1 MGGFFSD
8 RFQNAR
14 LNMTPFRF
22 WGQQNS
28 VLHGLHSICLVAK
41 IDISGVF
48 ELSSRPTKELPIILL
63 PTFFHMKS
71 ASSTVAERSKY
82 QQNIIRNYYENRE
95 NISLQRAQE
104 IVTEL
109 YLSEGKKREKYW
121 KSLEGHLLKLDVK
134 QQTIDH
140 LIAQNDPMQVAKLV
154 EKLGKQ

>member
-1 MGGFFSD
+1 M
-8 RFQNAR
+8 
-14 LNMTPFRF
+14 
-22 WGQQNS
+22 
-28 VLHGLHSICLVAK
+28 
-41 IDISGVF
+41 
-48 ELSSRPTKELPIILL
+48 
-63 PTFFHMKS
+63 
-71 ASSTVAERSKY
+71 AERSKY
-82 QQNIIRNYYENRE
+82 QQNIIRNYYDNRE

-140 LIAQNDPMQVAKLV
+140 LIAQDDPMLVAKLV